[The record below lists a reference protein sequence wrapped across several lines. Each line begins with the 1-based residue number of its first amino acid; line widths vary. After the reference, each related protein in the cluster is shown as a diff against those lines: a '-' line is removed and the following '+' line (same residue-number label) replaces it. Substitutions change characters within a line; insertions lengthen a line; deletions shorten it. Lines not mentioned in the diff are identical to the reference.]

1 MRRRDGPTGASA
13 PRGARRA
20 DRAGKGSA
28 VAPQSTKTTRRESP
42 SDEPRDPSPAV
53 TRSLR
58 ILGALER
65 ARGPLTLSE
74 ISREVGMAKSSASN
88 ICQAL
93 ENEGMI
99 DRVESGYR
107 LGIRTAE
114 LGGAFASQFNQVREF
129 FAAVEGDP
137 VLRGHVVQIAMLDAP
152 DALYLARHEGRRQR
166 LGTPLGSRLPLI
178 HCAVGNAMLL
188 AMDDAEVDAVLGVAD
203 FAPTTEES
211 VTSPEAVREKIGAG
225 RGRGYAIDRGESFP
239 GIHGVA
245 VPLEPWQP
253 GDPRM
258 AVGVALAASEAGDA
272 VVDELGAAL
281 LTLADALTNP
291 LSRRP

>member
-1 MRRRDGPTGASA
+1 M
-13 PRGARRA
+13 
-20 DRAGKGSA
+20 
-28 VAPQSTKTTRRESP
+28 APQSTRTTRRARIPAGGEEEAAQP
-42 SDEPRDPSPAV
+42 AQEARDPSPAV
-53 TRSLR
+53 TRALR
-58 ILGALER
+58 ILGVLEH

-74 ISREVGMAKSSASN
+74 IARAVGMAKSSASN

-93 ENEGMI
+93 ENEGML

-137 VLRGHVVQIAMLDAP
+137 LLRGQVVQIAMLDAP

-166 LGTPLGSRLPLI
+166 LGTPLGSRLPLV

-188 AMDDAEVDAVLGVAD
+188 AMDDAEVDTVLDGSG
-203 FAPTTEES
+203 FTPTTELS
-211 VTSPEAVREKIGAG
+211 ATSPEAVRAKIEAG
-225 RGRGYAIDRGESFP
+225 RERGYAIDRGESFP

-258 AVGVALAASEAGDA
+258 AVGVALAASEADDA
-272 VVDELGAAL
+272 VVAELGDAL
-281 LTLADALTNP
+281 LALAGALTNP

>member
-1 MRRRDGPTGASA
+1 M
-13 PRGARRA
+13 
-20 DRAGKGSA
+20 
-28 VAPQSTKTTRRESP
+28 APQSTKTTRPASP
-42 SDEPRDPSPAV
+42 SAEPERTSAEPAPERASAEPRDPSPAV

-74 ISREVGMAKSSASN
+74 LAREVGMAKSSASN

-188 AMDDAEVDAVLGVAD
+188 AMDDAEVDAVLGAAD

-211 VTSPEAVREKIGAG
+211 VTSPEAVRAKIGAG
-225 RGRGYAIDRGESFP
+225 RERGFAIDRGESFP

-272 VVDELGAAL
+272 VVEELGAAL